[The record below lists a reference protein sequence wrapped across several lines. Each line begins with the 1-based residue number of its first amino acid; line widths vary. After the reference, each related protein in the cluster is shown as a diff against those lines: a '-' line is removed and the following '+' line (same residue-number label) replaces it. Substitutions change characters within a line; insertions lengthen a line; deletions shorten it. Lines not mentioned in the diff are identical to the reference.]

1 MKVVVTGAKGF
12 LGKNLGTALRRRG
25 VEVAEVDLETRP
37 DEVLAAVSGATVL
50 FHLAGINRPDHE
62 AEFLTGN
69 VGSLESQLAALD
81 RLRATDRP
89 SVLPKIVLASST
101 QAEQDNSYG
110 RSKLAAEHALEAYS
124 ARTETSA
131 VIYRLPG
138 VFGKWCRPN
147 YNSVVATFCYNI
159 ARDLPVAI
167 SDPEKIVQLVHVDDV
182 VAQFMAQTEGHEVGV
197 KLDEVRPTF
206 TISLGDLVELIR
218 GCRVTRKS
226 LAVADTTD
234 PFICRLLGT
243 YTSYLPPGDL
253 AYSLDQRTDVRG
265 TLAEMLKSPHFG
277 QLFVSRTKP
286 GFTRGNH
293 YHDRKV
299 EKFCVV
305 EGKAAIRFR
314 SILAAEVTEYIVS
327 GTDFTIVDIPPGM
340 THSIENVGSTEM
352 IVLFWASEIL
362 DTQYPDTHYAEVL
375 CG

>member
-1 MKVVVTGAKGF
+1 V
-12 LGKNLGTALRRRG
+12 
-25 VEVAEVDLETRP
+25 
-37 DEVLAAVSGATVL
+37 
-50 FHLAGINRPDHE
+50 
-62 AEFLTGN
+62 
-69 VGSLESQLAALD
+69 
-81 RLRATDRP
+81 
-89 SVLPKIVLASST
+89 
-101 QAEQDNSYG
+101 
-110 RSKLAAEHALEAYS
+110 
-124 ARTETSA
+124 
-131 VIYRLPG
+131 
-138 VFGKWCRPN
+138 
-147 YNSVVATFCYNI
+147 
-159 ARDLPVAI
+159 DLPVAI